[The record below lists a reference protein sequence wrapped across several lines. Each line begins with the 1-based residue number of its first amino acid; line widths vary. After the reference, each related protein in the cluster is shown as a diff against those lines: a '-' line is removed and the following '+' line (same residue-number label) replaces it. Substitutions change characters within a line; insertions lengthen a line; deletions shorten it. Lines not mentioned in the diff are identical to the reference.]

1 MGKQK
6 AARKV
11 KKARGNERQTSSLER
26 EGKGG
31 GSVVVEEKSQL
42 LFKI

>member
-1 MGKQK
+1 MGEHK

-26 EGKGG
+26 EGKRGVGG
-31 GSVVVEEKSQL
+31 GGGEVST
-42 LFKI
+42 FI